1 MKNVLIDRKMFSEYS
16 YKNKFLGNPVIT
28 VKLASNQ
35 ESFTA
40 LSTVSKLHTVNCNLK
55 QSAIWETFRPF

>member
-1 MKNVLIDRKMFSEYS
+1 MFSGNS
-16 YKNKFLGNPVIT
+16 YNNKFPGNPIIT
-28 VKLASNQ
+28 VKQASNQ